1 MESSTPFGNSA
12 SVFEWIS
19 SFINFE
25 RDLSSKS
32 FRLNRMMRL
41 AELAD
46 HPELC
51 APAVHVAGSKGKG
64 SVTGM
69 AAAILEAGGIRT
81 SRYASPHVSDFRER
95 ISLGNRFFDESLY
108 AHGGNALRA
117 VTETMIKEGNEPT
130 YFELMTMWFFLVSRI
145 SGSGAMAVET
155 GLGGRLDATNILDPV
170 VSAITVIELEHTETL
185 GDTLEAIAGEK
196 AGIIKKGKPLVLAE
210 QNSKALEVFKQKAR
224 EQKSPF
230 LYFPEWGTISHLR
243 ISSQG
248 TTFNLKLKN
257 PGKTQSMRRGDPV
270 ILEDLHIPIPGE
282 IQAANAGLAVLAVKT
297 AFPGIPDGAVR
308 KGLEG
313 FTIPARFEGLRS
325 SPAFIIDGA
334 HTARSIAECIK
345 TFTCLYGEKGLLL
358 FGCASGKDVHS
369 MAETL
374 VPHFSRIIITT
385 PGTFKKS
392 NPMEVYSV
400 FAGEGKKAGNSPD
413 IAFCPG
419 TAQAIDL
426 ALKISAENGIPALGA
441 GSFYLAA
448 EIRLRISGKDA

>member
-32 FRLNRMMRL
+32 FKLNRMRRF

-51 APAVHVAGSKGKG
+51 APAIHVAGSKGKG

-69 AAAILEAGGIRT
+69 AAAMLEAWGIKT

-95 ISLGNRFFDESLY
+95 ISLGNRFFDESFYTL
-108 AHGGNALRA
+108 GGNALRA
-117 VTETMIKEGNEPT
+117 VTETLINEENEPT

-145 SGSGAMAVET
+145 SGCEAMAVET
-155 GLGGRLDATNILDPV
+155 GLGGRLDATNILDPA

-185 GDTLEAIAGEK
+185 GNTLEAIAGEK

-210 QNSKALEVFKQKAR
+210 QNGKALEVFRQKAW
-224 EQKSPF
+224 EQKSPL
-230 LYFPEWGTISHLR
+230 LYFPEWGTIS
-243 ISSQG
+243 
-248 TTFNLKLKN
+248 NLKISRSGTAFDLELKD
-257 PGKTQSMRRGDPV
+257 PGKAESLGIRADPV
-270 ILEDLHIPIPGE
+270 VLEGLHIPIPGD
-282 IQAANAGLAVLAVKT
+282 IQAANAGLAALAVKT
-297 AFPGIPDGAVR
+297 AFPGIPDQAVR

-313 FTIPARFEGLRS
+313 FTLPARFERLRS
-325 SPAFIIDGA
+325 DPAFIIDGA
-334 HTARSIAECIK
+334 HTARSAAECIK

-369 MAETL
+369 MAEIL
-374 VPHFSRIIITT
+374 VPHFSRIIITA

-392 NPMEVYSV
+392 SPTEVYSV
-400 FAGEGKKAGNSPD
+400 FAEEGKKAGNSPD

-419 TAQAIDL
+419 TAQAVDL
-426 ALKISAENGIPALGA
+426 ALKVSAE
-441 GSFYLAA
+441 
-448 EIRLRISGKDA
+448 